1 MKKTLLLWSDVYRY
15 WEYVIRYYPELKY
28 KTFYKEYSLPS
39 HHYGQSTYYDW
50 VNVNDESGT
59 IEKSQESF
67 DTLFPEIGWRWTQ
80 GTIHSLSLFYKSP
93 NIESQAAVWITAYML
108 CIIRNNFGTAATRK
122 EADRIAMLSAAEIIP
137 KYCFWH
143 YKSKTL
149 FPEIY
154 IPDIIDREEID
165 IPDYALIDFAAANA
179 AFVLAHYVPVVF
191 DRN

>member
-1 MKKTLLLWSDVYRY
+1 
-15 WEYVIRYYPELKY
+15 
-28 KTFYKEYSLPS
+28 
-39 HHYGQSTYYDW
+39 
-50 VNVNDESGT
+50 
-59 IEKSQESF
+59 
-67 DTLFPEIGWRWTQ
+67 
-80 GTIHSLSLFYKSP
+80 
-93 NIESQAAVWITAYML
+93 ML

-149 FPEIY
+149 FPGIY